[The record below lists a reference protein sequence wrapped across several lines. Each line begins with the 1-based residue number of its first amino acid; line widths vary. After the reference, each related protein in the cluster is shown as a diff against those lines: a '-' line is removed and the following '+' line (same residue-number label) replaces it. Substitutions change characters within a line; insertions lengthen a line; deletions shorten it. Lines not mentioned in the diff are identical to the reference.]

1 MSIDRNIIIL
11 GLISLTFAAC
21 EPSRDMP
28 NNDARIVY
36 LESNYPQLKNLRD
49 QLVFQ
54 IKTSKKNV
62 DQLNTL
68 KSSFTQDASKEMVEK
83 KISVIKQQQ
92 EQLINQL
99 KRIDTEAERGIAL
112 KEFNTIDGG
121 GERKSEIAALTN
133 EAQQRVA
140 SATSLNNNID
150 VMYNGSSVIT
160 KTVSL
165 PKHKRPTDVTLY
177 EHYDELPA
185 IHRDLL
191 NNVFQ
196 KYPEMFD
203 IEHKAGKEFIALVR
217 RLKTNN
223 PRFFKDPYW
232 IDNAA
237 RTCTYYINE

>member
-21 EPSRDMP
+21 EPSHDVP

-54 IKTSKKNV
+54 IKASKKNV

-68 KSSFTQDASKEMVEK
+68 KSSFTQDASRSMVDK
-83 KISVIKQQQ
+83 KILAIKQQQ
-92 EQLINQL
+92 EQLIEQL

-112 KEFNTIDGG
+112 REFNTIDGG
-121 GERKSEIAALTN
+121 GERKDEIAALTN
-133 EAQQRVA
+133 ESQQRVA

-150 VMYNGSSVIT
+150 VMYNGSVSIT
-160 KTVSL
+160 KNVT
-165 PKHKRPTDVTLY
+165 PPQHKRPTDVTKY
-177 EHYDELPA
+177 EHYNELPA
-185 IHRDLL
+185 VDGDLL

-196 KYPEMFD
+196 KHPEMFD
-203 IEHKAGKEFIALVR
+203 VEHKAGKEFIALVR

-232 IDNAA
+232 IDNAV
-237 RTCTYYINE
+237 RTCIY